1 MSRYYIET
9 EAVPKF
15 PVRGISMK
23 ARRFNWPIWAGFLL
37 SLIAFLSYFLVFVW
51 FPVTRDFPWANLLLF
66 GMAAA
71 LLLVGV
77 WRAYAPDRPRPM
89 RSKIAGA
96 VLATLSAAIFGFF
109 IFSAFIIARR
119 LPPSHNAPRVGQ
131 KAPDFS
137 LSDTNG
143 KPVSLSQLLSSPVNG
158 KASSLNSRGV
168 LLVFYRG
175 YW

>member
-1 MSRYYIET
+1 LNIR
-9 EAVPKF
+9 KL
-15 PVRGISMK
+15 
-23 ARRFNWPIWAGFLL
+23 NWPLWTGFLL
-37 SLIAFLSYFLVFVW
+37 SVIAIISYPTVFVW

-66 GMAAA
+66 AAAAA

-77 WRAYAPDRPRPM
+77 RRAFAPGRSHPK

-96 VLATLSAAIFGFF
+96 ILATLSVAIFGLF
-109 IFSAFIIARR
+109 ILSAFVIARW
-119 LPPSHNAPRVGQ
+119 LPASHGAPQVGQ

-137 LSDTNG
+137 LSDTTG
-143 KPVSLSQLLSSPVNG
+143 RPVSLSDLLAAPIKGGTGNAGALAHNEQEVRPAT
-158 KASSLNSRGV
+158 KGV